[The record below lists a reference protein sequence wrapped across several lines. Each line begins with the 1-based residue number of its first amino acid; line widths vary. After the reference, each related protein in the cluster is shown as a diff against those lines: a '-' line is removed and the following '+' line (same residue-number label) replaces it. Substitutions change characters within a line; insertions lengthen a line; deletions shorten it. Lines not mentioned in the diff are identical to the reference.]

1 MLVSTNKDR
10 TRIPMKHALPSAS
23 WKRLFASAHDAV
35 MAGLAL
41 LVALV
46 ARYGLEE
53 LPPRDL
59 IAGWTL
65 SFMVIAIIVFR
76 LFGLGRGM
84 WRFASITDLR
94 AIVMAASVTIVLF
107 MIALFLFNRLEGFPR
122 TSPVIAWFVMIVL
135 VGAPRLAYRAL
146 KDGGLTHIRPRDLA
160 PDGVE
165 NVLIIGSASEA
176 DRVIRTY
183 GLEGEQRYRV
193 HGIIDYKSDKRGR
206 LVRGIPIIGGVSD
219 LADIL
224 VRLSRG
230 GVTVDAAILAS
241 PQTERSTIQS
251 LATLAAQIGLPLRR
265 VTHKPLTD
273 DEPDLAALTL
283 EDLLGRPPVKLN
295 LDTIRNLIEER
306 VVVVTGAGGSIGSEL
321 VRQIAR
327 NQPEKLI
334 LIDSSEFALYRID
347 QALEDMLPS
356 LPRRAVIADV
366 RDREALGR
374 IFGEEKPALVFHA
387 AALKHVPLVEANPG
401 EGVLTNVIG
410 TRNVADAAVEA
421 DVEAVVVISTDKA
434 IKPTS
439 VMGATKRAAETY
451 CQALD
456 VSGVHTR
463 FITVRFGNVLGSTG
477 SVVPLFRK
485 QIEGGGPVTVTSPE
499 MRRYFMT
506 VGEAVELV
514 LQAAASG
521 IDRPDQRGRISVLDM
536 GEPVRIVDLARTMIA
551 LSGKRPDIDIP
562 IVFTGLRPGEKLFEE
577 LFEEDEAT
585 LPSGA
590 DGVFVATAHFLDRQT
605 IMETLALLQKA
616 ARSGNDRL
624 LRRLLS
630 RFAPSLPMQEQ
641 VSGGEVVLLEDMR
654 RDLQE
659 RVQRD
664 SDHNHEG
671 KA

>member
-1 MLVSTNKDR
+1 
-10 TRIPMKHALPSAS
+10 MKHTMRSVS
-23 WKRLFASAHDAV
+23 VKRLFASAHDAI
-35 MAGLAL
+35 MAGVAL
-41 LVALV
+41 LVALI
-46 ARYGLEE
+46 ARYGIGE
-53 LPPRDL
+53 LPSADIL
-59 IAGWTL
+59 AGWTL
-65 SFMVIAIIVFR
+65 GFMMIAIIVFR

-94 AIVMAASVTIVLF
+94 AIVLAASVTIVAF
-107 MIALFLFNRLEGFPR
+107 MIVLFLFNRLEGFPR
-122 TSPVIAWFVMIVL
+122 TSPIIAWFVMIVL
-135 VGAPRLAYRAL
+135 MGAPRLAYRAL

-165 NVLIIGSASEA
+165 NVVIIGSASEA

-183 GLEGEQRYRV
+183 GLEAEHRYRV

-206 LVRGIPIIGGVSD
+206 LVRGIPIIGGVSE
-219 LADIL
+219 LTDI
-224 VRLSRG
+224 VARLSRG
-230 GVTVDAAILAS
+230 GITINAGIVAS
-241 PQTERSTIQS
+241 PQTDRMALQD
-251 LATLAAQIGLPLRR
+251 LATVAAQNGLPLRR
-265 VTHKPLTD
+265 VAPKPLTN

-295 LDTIRNLIEER
+295 LDNIQNLITGR
-306 VVVVTGAGGSIGSEL
+306 VVLVTGAGGSIGSEL
-321 VRQIAR
+321 ARQIAQ
-327 NQPEKLI
+327 NQPAKLV
-334 LIDSSEFALYRID
+334 LIDNSEYALYRID
-347 QALEDMLPS
+347 QALGNLLPS

-366 RDREALGR
+366 RNRQAVARVFAQEN
-374 IFGEEKPALVFHA
+374 PALVFHA

-410 TRNVADAAVEA
+410 TRNVADAAVDA
-421 DVEAVVVISTDKA
+421 DVEAVIVISTDKA
-434 IKPTS
+434 IRPTS

-456 VSGVHTR
+456 VSGVKTR

-477 SVVPLFRK
+477 SVVPLFKK

-506 VGEAVELV
+506 VKEAVELV
-514 LQAAASG
+514 LQATAGG

-577 LFEEDEAT
+577 LFEDDEAT

-590 DGVFVATAHFLDRQT
+590 DGVFVATARFLDRQT
-605 IMETLALLQKA
+605 IIETLMLLDKA
-616 ARSGNDRL
+616 AMEGHESTIRHL
-624 LRRLLS
+624 LT
-630 RFAPSLPMQEQ
+630 RFAPSLPVALQQ
-641 VSGGEVVLLEDMR
+641 DSSGAEIVLLQHTRHRQHDGNR
-654 RDLQE
+654 
-659 RVQRD
+659 
-664 SDHNHEG
+664 
-671 KA
+671 

>member
-1 MLVSTNKDR
+1 MTPQDAPDPFM
-10 TRIPMKHALPSAS
+10 TPSLQSIS
-23 WKRLFASAHDAV
+23 WKRLFASTHDAV
-35 MAGLAL
+35 MAGAAL
-41 LVALV
+41 LIALL
-46 ARYGLEE
+46 ARYGIED
-53 LPPRDL
+53 LPPREM
-59 IAGWTL
+59 IVSWTL
-65 SFMVIAIIVFR
+65 SFMAIAVIVFR

-94 AIVMAASVTIVLF
+94 AIVLAASATIVVF

-160 PDGVE
+160 PNGVE
-165 NVLIIGSASEA
+165 NVVIIGSASEA

-206 LVRGIPIIGGVSD
+206 LVRGIPIIGGVSEM
-219 LADIL
+219 ADIL
-224 VRLSRG
+224 ARLSRG
-230 GVTVDAAILAS
+230 GVTIDAAILAS
-241 PQTERSTIQS
+241 PQTERSTIQN

-265 VTHKPLTD
+265 VAPKPLTD

-295 LDTIRNLIEER
+295 LDNIHNLIAGR

-327 NQPEKLI
+327 NQPAKLV

-366 RDREALGR
+366 RDRDGLGR
-374 IFGEEKPALVFHA
+374 VFAEEKPALVFHA
-387 AALKHVPLVEANPG
+387 AALKHVPLVEGNPG

-421 DVEAVVVISTDKA
+421 DVEAVIVISTDKA
-434 IKPTS
+434 IRPTS
-439 VMGATKRAAETY
+439 VMGATKRAAEAY

-456 VSGVHTR
+456 VSGVRTR
-463 FITVRFGNVLGSTG
+463 FVTVRFGNVLGSTG

-506 VGEAVELV
+506 VSEAVELV
-514 LQAAASG
+514 LQAAAGG

-577 LFEEDEAT
+577 LFEQDEAT

-590 DGVFVATAHFLDRQT
+590 DGVFVATARFLDRQT
-605 IMETLALLQKA
+605 IMETLVLLQKA
-616 ARSGNDRL
+616 ALTGNERL

-630 RFAPSLPMQEQ
+630 RFAPSLPMQPQGQ
-641 VSGGEVVLLEDMR
+641 VAGGEVVLLEDMR

-659 RVQRD
+659 RVQGD